1 MRGSFSPPVVLS
13 HALAGDLVLLLV
25 MTLLCVFPTCAEL
38 SCPRGLL
45 FLGALDALLHGF
57 RRLSSASVP
66 WGALPSLGIG
76 GCGQHGQNQE
86 EGNLSEANFQVERN
100 SGELKSMGLV
110 ER

>member
-1 MRGSFSPPVVLS
+1 
-13 HALAGDLVLLLV
+13 
-25 MTLLCVFPTCAEL
+25 MTLFSVLPAGAEL
-38 SCPRGLL
+38 SCPCGL
-45 FLGALDALLHGF
+45 FVFGALDALGHRCWCL
-57 RRLSSASVP
+57 AVP